1 MIDDLRPYPQYRD
14 SGLPWLGRIPESWR
28 VVRIKAFLR
37 DVDDRT
43 TTGREPLLSL
53 RMRVGL
59 VDHAAAGGKFISPSA
74 LIGYKR
80 TTPGQIVMNR
90 MRAAS
95 GLFAVTPSLG
105 LVSPDYA
112 VFHASPLVNPHYYV
126 RLFKTPSMGRVF
138 RAESTGL
145 GTGES
150 GFLRLY
156 SDRFGTLPVP
166 MPTEGEQDAIV
177 RFLEYAEDR
186 VRRAIRA
193 KRVMIARLEEQK
205 QFLIHRAITRGLDP
219 SVRLRASGIAWLGDV
234 PAHWTLRK
242 LKHLTRFHNG
252 LPFKPAD
259 WKSSGTP
266 IIRIQNLNGSD
277 NFNYTTRT
285 DLPAFLLIQP
295 GDLMFSW
302 SGNRGTSFGPF
313 VWNREFAGYLNQH
326 IFKLAGFALDRSY
339 FAHLLRAV
347 TRHIEEQT
355 HGIIGLVH
363 ITKPELGSVV
373 VPVAPVP
380 EQVAIARW
388 IDERLSELNVLV
400 DRARRAI
407 DLLHEFNEQLTAA
420 VVSGAL
426 DVRRAAAQLPESTGS
441 TEASEI
447 ADRFVGSDGD
457 PEGAESDAVPEGAG
471 A

>member
-1 MIDDLRPYPQYRD
+1 MIDELRPYPKYKD
-14 SGLPWLGRIPESWR
+14 SGLLWLGRIPDSWR
-28 VVRIKAFLR
+28 IVRIKTFLR
-37 DVDDRT
+37 EVDDRT
-43 TTGREPLLSL
+43 TTGLEPLLSL
-53 RMRVGL
+53 RMRAGL
-59 VDHAAAGGKFISPSA
+59 VDHAAAGGKLIPPSA
-74 LIGYKR
+74 LIRYKR

-112 VFHASPLVNPHYYV
+112 VFHIGPQADAHYFV
-126 RLFKTPSMGRVF
+126 RVFKTPLMGRLF

-166 MPTEGEQDAIV
+166 LPPQEEQRAIV
-177 RFLEYAEDR
+177 RFLEEAERR
-186 VRRAIRA
+186 VRRAISA
-193 KRVMIARLEEQK
+193 KRALIARLEEEK
-205 QFLIHRAITRGLDP
+205 QFIVHRAITRGLDP
-219 SVRLRASGIAWLGDV
+219 DVSLRSSGLAWLGDV
-234 PAHWTLRK
+234 PAHWQLKK

-252 LPFKPAD
+252 LAFKPTD
-259 WKSSGTP
+259 WKASGTP

-277 NFNYTTRT
+277 DFNYTTRT
-285 DLPAFLLIQP
+285 DLPPFLLIQR
-295 GDLMFSW
+295 GDLLFSW
-302 SGNRGTSFGPF
+302 SGNRGTSFGSY

-326 IFKLAGFALDRSY
+326 IFKLAGFTLDRSY

-373 VPVAPVP
+373 VPVAPGP

-388 IDERLSELNVLV
+388 IDERLSELDVLV

-407 DLLHEFNEQLTAA
+407 ALLHAFNERLTAD

-426 DVRRAAAQLPESTGS
+426 DVRAAAKHLPTPGLAH
-441 TEASEI
+441 EAPC
-447 ADRFVGSDGD
+447 AASDD
-457 PEGAESDAVPEGAG
+457 EGMLDAVEQANE
-471 A
+471 AEEVSA

>member
-1 MIDDLRPYPQYRD
+1 MIDDLRPYPKYKD
-14 SGLPWLGRIPESWR
+14 SGLPWLGRIPDSWR
-28 VVRIKAFLR
+28 VVRIKSFLR
-37 DVDDRT
+37 EVDDRT
-43 TTGREPLLSL
+43 TTGRETLLSL

-59 VDHAAAGGKFISPSA
+59 VDHAAAGGKVIQPSA

-80 TTPGQIVMNR
+80 TTPGHIVMNR

-112 VFHASPLVNPHYYV
+112 VFHVSPLVDPHYYV
-126 RLFKTPSMGRVF
+126 RLFKTPSMGRIF

-156 SDRFGTLPVP
+156 SDRFGNLPVP
-166 MPTEGEQDAIV
+166 MPTEGEQVAIV
-177 RFLEYAEDR
+177 RFLAHAEDR
-186 VRRAIRA
+186 VRRAIKA
-193 KRVMIARLEEQK
+193 KHVMIARLEEQK
-205 QFLIHRAITRGLDP
+205 QLIIYRAITRGLDS
-219 SVRLRASGIAWLGDV
+219 SVHLRASGVSWLGDV

-277 NFNYTTRT
+277 GFNYTTRT
-285 DLPAFLLIQP
+285 DLPAFLLIQR
-295 GDLMFSW
+295 GDLLFSW

-313 VWNREFAGYLNQH
+313 VWNRDFAGYLNQH
-326 IFKLAGFALDRSY
+326 IFKLAGFSLDRSY

-373 VPVAPVP
+373 VPVAPEP

-388 IDERLSELNVLV
+388 IDERLSELDVLV

-407 DLLHEFNEQLTAA
+407 ALLHSFNERLTTD
-420 VVSGAL
+420 VVSGAF
-426 DVRRAAAQLPESTGS
+426 DVRAAAKRLPTPALAN
-441 TEASEI
+441 EARFAASSDDDMLEVVDPVSE
-447 ADRFVGSDGD
+447 
-457 PEGAESDAVPEGAG
+457 AEEVRA
-471 A
+471 